1 MKWINY
7 HHLLYFHAIA
17 SEGGI
22 AKAARKL
29 RVGQPA
35 LSTQLKQLEQAM
47 GYPLFER
54 INKRLFLT
62 EKGKIIF
69 EYASE
74 IFKLGQEMLEAADD
88 QLPGQQTHLQIG
100 ALDSLPKTLI
110 HQLVE
115 AAYQAGPCVISVLE
129 GDGDRLLR
137 ELASHRVDLVL
148 TNSPATHLDAKA
160 DFYSKRVAEMKV
172 AICGAPKFK
181 ALKKDFP
188 KSLQHQPFI
197 LPTAH
202 SKLRRDVDH
211 FFETQGI
218 RTRVIGETQDI
229 EVQKLIALSG
239 HGLIPIALP
248 AVKEQL
254 KDGSLVQVGELQH
267 VTEQLWLTSASR
279 RVQNPIA
286 SKLIKQFQVD

>member
-1 MKWINY
+1 MRWINY
-7 HHLLYFHAIA
+7 HHLLYFHTIA
-17 SEGGI
+17 QEGGV
-22 AKAARKL
+22 AKASRKL

-35 LSTQLKQLEQAM
+35 LSTQLKQLEASM
-47 GYPLFER
+47 GFPLFER
-54 INKRLFLT
+54 INKKLFLT

-74 IFKLGQEMLEAADD
+74 IFKLGQEMLEAAAD
-88 QLPGQQTHLQIG
+88 QLPEKQIHLQIG

-115 AAYQAGPCVISVLE
+115 AAYRAGPCVISVLE
-129 GDGDRLLR
+129 GEGDRLLR
-137 ELASHRVDLVL
+137 ELAAHRVDLVL
-148 TNSPATHLDAKA
+148 TNSPAALESKS

-172 AICGAPKFK
+172 AVCGAAKYK
-181 ALKKDFP
+181 SLKKNFP
-188 KSLQHQPFI
+188 RSLQHQPFV
-197 LPTAH
+197 LPTSH

-254 KDGSLVQVGELQH
+254 KNGSLVQIGELQNIH
-267 VTEQLWLTSASR
+267 EQLWLTSASR

-286 SKLIKQFQVD
+286 ARLIKQFEVL

>member
-1 MKWINY
+1 MRWINY
-7 HHLLYFHAIA
+7 HHLLYFHTIA
-17 SEGGI
+17 QEGGI
-22 AKAARKL
+22 ARAARKL

-35 LSTQLKQLEQAM
+35 LSTQLKQLEQAL

-54 INKRLFLT
+54 INKKLFLT

-69 EYASE
+69 EYACE
-74 IFKLGQEMLEAADD
+74 IFRLGQEMLEAADD
-88 QLPGQQTHLQIG
+88 QLPEKQIHLQIG

-115 AAYQAGPCVISVLE
+115 AAYKAGPCVISVLE
-129 GDGDRLLR
+129 GEGDKLFR
-137 ELASHRVDLVL
+137 ELVAHRVDLVL
-148 TNSPATHLDAKA
+148 TNSPAAHESNG

-172 AICGAPKFK
+172 AICASPKFK
-181 ALKKDFP
+181 QLKRDFP
-188 KSLQHQPFI
+188 KSLQHQPFV

-211 FFETQGI
+211 FFDTQNI
-218 RTRVIGETQDI
+218 RIRVIGETQDI

-254 KDGSLVQVGELQH
+254 REGSLIQLGELQH
-267 VTEQLWLTSASR
+267 MSEQLWLTSASR

-286 SKLIKQFQVD
+286 AKLIKQFHIN